1 MKMFKKI
8 MAVALTAVMA
18 VSMLTGCAIGD
29 AVHEKQLLN
38 ALNDAGTTTKA
49 ADGYFHKYVKDS
61 KVKVNGVDYT
71 LSDKATAV
79 AKELA
84 TMKTEKGWAPNTGA
98 VANLTLKYGEGKY
111 VVAVVAVPT
120 SGDYKWN
127 KLAGEV
133 NEILANGYSATAATK
148 DVKEVSVAMETR
160 TTKKA
165 DKNGK
170 EYDIIVVVAAAK
182 PAKV

>member
-38 ALNDAGTTTKA
+38 ALNDAGTTTKVNGA
-49 ADGYFHKYVKDS
+49 FHKYVKDN
-61 KVKVNGVDYT
+61 KVTVGGVDYK
-71 LSDKATAV
+71 LSEKASAV

-84 TMKTEKGWAPNTGA
+84 AEKSEKNDALKTGA
-98 VANLTLKYGEGKY
+98 VMDLTALKGEGKY
-111 VVAVVAVPT
+111 VVVAVVVPT

-127 KLAGEV
+127 KLAGD
-133 NEILANGYSATAATK
+133 ANKYLSVGYTATADTM
-148 DVKEVSVAMETR
+148 DVKEITVAMETR

-165 DKNGK
+165 DTNGK
-170 EYDIIVVVAAAK
+170 EYDVIVVVAKA
-182 PAKV
+182 

>member
-29 AVHEKQLLN
+29 AFHEKQLLN
-38 ALNDAGTTTKA
+38 ALNDAGTTTKVNGA
-49 ADGYFHKYVKDS
+49 FHKYVKDN
-61 KVKVNGVDYT
+61 KVTVNGVDYT
-71 LSDKATAV
+71 LSEKATAV
-79 AKELA
+79 AKKVAA
-84 TMKTEKGWAPNTGA
+84 TPTTKDQFTNAGF
-98 VANLTLKYGEGKY
+98 VADFTNDEIAEGKY
-111 VVAVVAVPT
+111 VIAAVVVPT

-133 NEILANGYSATAATK
+133 NGILGKGYSATAAGK

-165 DKNGK
+165 DTNGK
-170 EYDIIVVVAAAK
+170 EYDVIVVVAA
-182 PAKV
+182 KV

>member
-38 ALNDAGTTTKA
+38 ALNDAGTTTNVN
-49 ADGYFHKYVKDS
+49 GGFHKYVKDN
-61 KVKVNGVDYT
+61 KVTVGGVDYT
-71 LSDKATAV
+71 LSEKATAV
-79 AKELA
+79 AKKVA
-84 TMKTEKGWAPNTGA
+84 TVETKKDQFTNAGHVVDCTNYEIA
-98 VANLTLKYGEGKY
+98 EGKY
-111 VVAVVAVPT
+111 VIAAVIVPT

-133 NEILANGYSATAATK
+133 NNILSKGYSATAAGK

-165 DKNGK
+165 TDNGK
-170 EYDIIVVVAAAK
+170 EYDVIVVVAA
-182 PAKV
+182 KV

>member
-38 ALNDAGTTTKA
+38 ALNDAGTTTKVNGA
-49 ADGYFHKYVKDS
+49 FHKYVKDN
-61 KVKVNGVDYT
+61 KVTVDGVEYK
-71 LSDKATAV
+71 LSEKATAV

-84 TMKTEKGWAPNTGA
+84 ATKTEKNDVLKTGA
-98 VANLTLKYGEGKY
+98 VMDLTAQYGENKY
-111 VVAVVAVPT
+111 VIAAVVVPT

-133 NEILANGYSATAATK
+133 NGILGNGYSATAAGK

-165 DKNGK
+165 DTNGK
-170 EYDIIVVVAAAK
+170 EYDFIVIVAKA
-182 PAKV
+182 

>member
-38 ALNDAGTTTKA
+38 ALNDAGTTTKVNGA
-49 ADGYFHKYVKDS
+49 FHKYVKDN
-61 KVKVNGVDYT
+61 KVTVNGVDYK
-71 LSDKATAV
+71 LSEKATAV
-79 AKELA
+79 AKKVA
-84 TMKTEKGWAPNTGA
+84 TVETNKDQFTNAGY
-98 VANLTLKYGEGKY
+98 VADFTNDEIAEGKY
-111 VVAVVAVPT
+111 VIAAVVVPT

-133 NEILANGYSATAATK
+133 NAILGKGYSATAAGK

-165 DKNGK
+165 ADNGK
-170 EYDIIVVVAAAK
+170 EYDVIVVVAVK
-182 PAKV
+182 G

>member
-38 ALNDAGTTTKA
+38 ALNDAGTTTKVNGA
-49 ADGYFHKYVKDS
+49 FHKYVKDN
-61 KVKVNGVDYT
+61 KVTVDGVEYK
-71 LSDKATAV
+71 LSEKASAV

-84 TMKTEKGWAPNTGA
+84 ATKTEKNDVLKTGA
-98 VANLTLKYGEGKY
+98 VMDLTAQYGESKY
-111 VVAVVAVPT
+111 VIAAVFVPT

-133 NEILANGYSATAATK
+133 NGILGNGYSATAAGK

-165 DKNGK
+165 DTNGK
-170 EYDIIVVVAAAK
+170 EYDFIVIVAKA
-182 PAKV
+182 

>member
-29 AVHEKQLLN
+29 AVHEKQLLK
-38 ALNDAGTTTKA
+38 ALNYAGTTTKSIV
-49 ADGYFHKYVKDS
+49 DGHYHKYVKDN
-61 KVKVNGVDYT
+61 KVTVGGVEYK
-71 LSDKATAV
+71 LSEKAAAV
-79 AKELA
+79 AK
-84 TMKTEKGWAPNTGA
+84 A
-98 VANLTLKYGEGKY
+98 VAATPTTKDQFTNAGRVYDFTGDAIAEGKY
-111 VVAVVAVPT
+111 VIAAVIVPT

-127 KLAGEV
+127 KLAGDADA
-133 NEILANGYSATAATK
+133 ILSKGYSATAAGK

-165 DKNGK
+165 ATDGK
-170 EYDIIVVVAAAK
+170 EYDVIVVVAVK
-182 PAKV
+182 G

>member
-38 ALNDAGTTTKA
+38 ALNDAGTTTKVNGA
-49 ADGYFHKYVKDS
+49 FHKYVKDN
-61 KVKVNGVDYT
+61 KVTVNGVDYK
-71 LSDKATAV
+71 LSEKATAV
-79 AKELA
+79 AKKVA
-84 TMKTEKGWAPNTGA
+84 TVETKKDQFTNAGY
-98 VANLTLKYGEGKY
+98 VADFTNNNEIAEGKY
-111 VVAVVAVPT
+111 VIAAVIVPT

-133 NEILANGYSATAATK
+133 NAILSNGYSATAAGK

-165 DKNGK
+165 ADNGK
-170 EYDIIVVVAAAK
+170 EYDVIVVVAVK
-182 PAKV
+182 G

>member
-29 AVHEKQLLN
+29 AFHEKQLLN
-38 ALNDAGTTTKA
+38 ALNDAGTTTKVNGA
-49 ADGYFHKYVKDS
+49 FHKYVKDN
-61 KVKVNGVDYT
+61 KVTVGGVDYT
-71 LSDKATAV
+71 LSEKATAV
-79 AKELA
+79 AKKVA
-84 TMKTEKGWAPNTGA
+84 TMETKKDQFTNAGY
-98 VANLTLKYGEGKY
+98 VADFTNDEIAEGKY
-111 VVAVVAVPT
+111 AIAAVIVPT

-133 NEILANGYSATAATK
+133 NAILGKGYSATAAGK

-165 DKNGK
+165 ADNGK
-170 EYDIIVVVAAAK
+170 EYDVIVVVAA
-182 PAKV
+182 KV

>member
-38 ALNDAGTTTKA
+38 ALNDAGTTTKVNGA
-49 ADGYFHKYVKDS
+49 FHKYVKDN
-61 KVKVNGVDYT
+61 KVTVGGVDYT
-71 LSDKATAV
+71 LSEKATAV
-79 AKELA
+79 AKKVA
-84 TMKTEKGWAPNTGA
+84 TVETKKDQFTNAGY
-98 VANLTLKYGEGKY
+98 VADFTNDEIAEGKY
-111 VVAVVAVPT
+111 VIAAVIVPT

-133 NEILANGYSATAATK
+133 NAILGKGYSATAAGK

-165 DKNGK
+165 ADNGK
-170 EYDIIVVVAAAK
+170 EYDVIVVVAA
-182 PAKV
+182 KV

>member
-38 ALNDAGTTTKA
+38 ALNDAGTTTKVNRA
-49 ADGYFHKYVKDS
+49 FHKYVKDS

-71 LSDKATAV
+71 LSEKATAV
-79 AKELA
+79 AKKVA
-84 TMKTEKGWAPNTGA
+84 TVETKKDQFTNAGY
-98 VANLTLKYGEGKY
+98 VADFTNDEIAEGKY
-111 VVAVVAVPT
+111 VIAAVVVPT

-133 NEILANGYSATAATK
+133 NAILGKGYTATADTK

-165 DKNGK
+165 ADKGK
-170 EYDIIVVVAAAK
+170 EYDVIVVVAVK
-182 PAKV
+182 G

>member
-29 AVHEKQLLN
+29 AVHEKQLLK
-38 ALNDAGTTTKA
+38 ALNSAGTTTKVNNA
-49 ADGYFHKYVKDS
+49 FHKYVTDN
-61 KVKVNGVDYT
+61 KVTVNGVEYK
-71 LSDKATAV
+71 LSEKATEV
-79 AKELA
+79 AKKVA
-84 TMKTEKGWAPNTGA
+84 TQETEKVDALKAGA
-98 VANLTLKYGEGKY
+98 VVNLTDNAIAEGKY
-111 VVAVVAVPT
+111 VIAAVVVPT

-133 NEILANGYSATAATK
+133 NAILGNGYSATAAGK

-165 DKNGK
+165 ADNGK
-170 EYDIIVVVAAAK
+170 EYDVIVVVAVK
-182 PAKV
+182 G

>member
-29 AVHEKQLLN
+29 AFHEKQLLN
-38 ALNDAGTTTKA
+38 ALNDAGTTTKVNGA
-49 ADGYFHKYVKDS
+49 FHKYVKDS
-61 KVKVNGVDYT
+61 KVTVNGVDYK
-71 LSDKATAV
+71 LSEKATAV

-84 TMKTEKGWAPNTGA
+84 AAKTEKNDALKTGT
-98 VANLTLKYGEGKY
+98 VKDLTASCGEGKY
-111 VVAVVAVPT
+111 VIAVVVVPT

-133 NEILANGYSATAATK
+133 NGILGNGYSATAAGK

-165 DKNGK
+165 DTNGK
-170 EYDIIVVVAAAK
+170 EYDFIVIVAA
-182 PAKV
+182 KV

>member
-29 AVHEKQLLN
+29 AFHEKQLLK
-38 ALNDAGTTTKA
+38 ALNDAGTTTKG
-49 ADGYFHKYVKDS
+49 ADGHYHKYVKDN
-61 KVKVNGVDYT
+61 KVTVGGVEYK
-71 LSDKATAV
+71 LSEKATAV

-84 TMKTEKGWAPNTGA
+84 AEKTQKNDALKTGV
-98 VANLTLKYGEGKY
+98 VANLTPKYGESGKY
-111 VVAVVAVPT
+111 VVVAVVVPT

-127 KLAGEV
+127 KLAGDADKYLSV
-133 NEILANGYSATAATK
+133 GYSATAATK
-148 DVKEVSVAMETR
+148 DVEEISVAMETR

-165 DKNGK
+165 DTNGK
-170 EYDIIVVVAAAK
+170 EYDVIVVVAKA
-182 PAKV
+182 